1 MTSSHA
7 DHALSTG
14 TDYDALA
21 SRFRPLF
28 DRIAAGTAE
37 REHRREL
44 PHEAIGWLKA
54 AGFGAV
60 RLPVRDGGAG
70 ASLPQLFRLLTELA
84 TADSNLP
91 QALRGHFAFV
101 EDWLNAPPGPQRTT
115 WLDRFA
121 SGQLVGNAW
130 SEAGDVP
137 LGQTITKVSE
147 KNGRLVLNGRK
158 FYSTGSLFAD
168 WIDVFAQRERDGSDV
183 IVAVATA
190 QPGVILEDDWDGFGQ
205 RTTGSGTTR
214 FEDAAVDTDNV
225 IDFARRFKYQ
235 TAFYQLFH
243 VATLAGIGH
252 AIVRDAGE
260 LVRNRTRVYSHGNAA
275 RAGDDAQL
283 QQVIGEIASWAY
295 AADALALRAAQPLQ
309 QAYLAR
315 FGNDDEAERA
325 ANVAAEIES
334 AQSQLVVSELVLR
347 AATRLFDALGASATR
362 STTALDRHWRNART
376 VSSHNP
382 LVYKARIV
390 GDWVINGRTPPFVWR
405 VGNGTAADSDAT
417 ATEAAR

>member
-1 MTSSHA
+1 MTSSHI
-7 DHALSTG
+7 DTDLSAG
-14 TDYDALA
+14 TDYDTLA
-21 SRFRPLF
+21 RRFRPIF
-28 DRIAAGTAE
+28 DRIAAGAADRE
-37 REHRREL
+37 RRREL
-44 PHEAIGWLKA
+44 PHEVIGWLKA

-60 RLPVRDGGAG
+60 RLPVGDGGAG
-70 ASLPQLFRLLTELA
+70 ASLPQLFRLLIELGA
-84 TADSNLP
+84 ADSNLP

-101 EDWLNAPPGPQRTT
+101 EDWLNAPPGPARAT
-115 WLDRFA
+115 WFDRFA

-130 SEAGDVP
+130 TEAGDVP
-137 LGQTITKVSE
+137 LGRTVTTLSARD
-147 KNGRLVLNGRK
+147 GRLVLNGRK

-168 WIDVFAQRERDGSDV
+168 WIDVFAQREDGSDV

-190 QPGVILEDDWDGFGQ
+190 QPGVIREDDWDGFGQ
-205 RTTGSGTTR
+205 TTTGSGTTR
-214 FEDAAVDTDNV
+214 FVDAAVDADDV

-243 VATLAGIGH
+243 VATLAGIGR

-260 LVRNRTRVYSHGNAA
+260 LVRGRTRVYSHGNAA
-275 RAGDDAQL
+275 RAADDAQL

-295 AADALALRAAQPLQ
+295 GAEALTLRAAQSLQ
-309 QAYLAR
+309 LAYDAH
-315 FGNDDEAERA
+315 FSGDDAAELA
-325 ANVAAEIES
+325 ANLAAEIES
-334 AQSQLVVSELVLR
+334 AQSQLVVSDLVLR

-362 STTALDRHWRNART
+362 SATALDRHWRNART

-405 VGNGTAADSDAT
+405 VGNGTDGVAG
-417 ATEAAR
+417 AAR

>member
-1 MTSSHA
+1 M
-7 DHALSTG
+7 
-14 TDYDALA
+14 
-21 SRFRPLF
+21 
-28 DRIAAGTAE
+28 
-37 REHRREL
+37 
-44 PHEAIGWLKA
+44 
-54 AGFGAV
+54 
-60 RLPVRDGGAG
+60 
-70 ASLPQLFRLLTELA
+70 
-84 TADSNLP
+84 
-91 QALRGHFAFV
+91 
-101 EDWLNAPPGPQRTT
+101 
-115 WLDRFA
+115 
-121 SGQLVGNAW
+121 
-130 SEAGDVP
+130 
-137 LGQTITKVSE
+137 
-147 KNGRLVLNGRK
+147 
-158 FYSTGSLFAD
+158 
-168 WIDVFAQRERDGSDV
+168 
-183 IVAVATA
+183 
-190 QPGVILEDDWDGFGQ
+190 
-205 RTTGSGTTR
+205 
-214 FEDAAVDTDNV
+214 
-225 IDFARRFKYQ
+225 IDFASRFKYQ

-260 LVRNRTRVYSHGNAA
+260 LVRNRTRVYSHGNAE

-315 FGNDDEAERA
+315 FGNDDEAEHA

-405 VGNGTAADSDAT
+405 VGNGAAATGT
-417 ATEAAR
+417 ATEVAR